1 MTRAVFLDALGTLV
15 ELEPPWLLLRE
26 RISGDISDERLVAA
40 VEVEMDYYREHAH
53 EGRDIASLADLRD
66 RCAELISN
74 ELGVPITAQDLVES
88 VRFDPFADAEPALR
102 DLRARGLTLVVVSNW
117 DISLNG
123 VLEGCGLAPLLDA
136 TISSAEA
143 GSRKPDPGIF
153 ATALELAGCEAT
165 EALHVGD
172 TEDEDCEGARAA
184 GIRALLIDREE
195 GAGDISSL
203 AQIEEH
209 L

>member
-26 RISGDISDERLVAA
+26 KVSGEVSDERLVAA
-40 VEVEMDYYREHAH
+40 VSAEMDYYREHAH
-53 EGRDIASLADLRD
+53 EGRDITSLADLRD

-74 ELGVPITAQDLVES
+74 ELGVPITAQELVGS

-102 DLRARGLTLVVVSNW
+102 NLRARGLTLIVVSNW
-117 DISLNG
+117 DISLNS
-123 VLEGCGLAPLLDA
+123 VLASSGLAPLLDGA
-136 TISSAEA
+136 ISSAEA

-172 TEDEDCEGARAA
+172 TEEEDCEGARAA
-184 GIRALLIDREE
+184 GIRALLIDRED
-195 GAGDISSL
+195 GRGDISSL